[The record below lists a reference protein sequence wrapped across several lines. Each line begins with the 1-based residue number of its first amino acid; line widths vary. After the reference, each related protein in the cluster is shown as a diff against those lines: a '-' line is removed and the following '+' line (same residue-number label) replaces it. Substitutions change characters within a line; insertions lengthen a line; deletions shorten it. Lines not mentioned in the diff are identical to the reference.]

1 LWKILSPYK
10 REIAVQILLIDDSMC
25 HNGCVVDG
33 MGPIEASSWEPGDA
47 TSSNGNTPKM
57 FRGMFWFY
65 TEDETGCA
73 VPVTVELDF
82 FSSSY
87 LDMVV
92 LLLSQMIW

>member
-1 LWKILSPYK
+1 M
-10 REIAVQILLIDDSMC
+10 AVWWMGWDPLRHHGSQ
-25 HNGCVVDG
+25 G
-33 MGPIEASSWEPGDA
+33 MPPAMVTRRKCSEECFGF
-47 TSSNGNTPKM
+47 TQ
-57 FRGMFWFY
+57 
-65 TEDETGCA
+65 DETGCA